1 MSSSLAAVL
10 NRPPRGDGSME
21 DEGGDGEEE
30 EEGDGE
36 SPLLG
41 RLIMWTSP
49 SMFRCVMGVW
59 GVGCVMGVWCV
70 LGGVMGVMGGVM
82 GVMGVC
88 GVMGVRCCVVR
99 WVVCDLCGGT
109 SCSCLRVWAG
119 LESGMWGEGRTGA
132 GSCLSPLCRY
142 AR

>member
-1 MSSSLAAVL
+1 
-10 NRPPRGDGSME
+10 ME

-82 GVMGVC
+82 GVW
-88 GVMGVRCCVVR
+88 CV
-99 WVVCDLCGGT
+99 WCDGCEVLCGAMGG
-109 SCSCLRVWAG
+109 V
-119 LESGMWGEGRTGA
+119 
-132 GSCLSPLCRY
+132 
-142 AR
+142 